1 MLVGKDIVLRSLT
14 LDDLD
19 FLFSIEN
26 NTSYFK
32 YSDNPNF
39 YSKEDLIEFISN
51 STDDILKYNQIRFV
65 IENDEKPIGFIDL
78 FDYNKRL
85 RKAGIGIIIIEDFQN
100 MGYGTESLKL
110 LISYCWKK
118 LDLLHLYANIKSSN
132 IKSIKLFEKLG
143 FKQHESFLFLLSR

>member
-32 YSDNPNF
+32 YSDNPKF

-65 IENDEKPIGFIDL
+65 IENEKRQFGTYRAFPP
-78 FDYNKRL
+78 RL
-85 RKAGIGIIIIEDFQN
+85 REEPLHTIGDSEKKAETRSHRG
-100 MGYGTESLKL
+100 
-110 LISYCWKK
+110 KK
-118 LDLLHLYANIKSSN
+118 A
-132 IKSIKLFEKLG
+132 
-143 FKQHESFLFLLSR
+143 

>member
-1 MLVGKDIVLRSLT
+1 MLVGKDIVLRSLK

-26 NTSYFK
+26 NISYFE
-32 YSDNPNF
+32 YSDSPSF
-39 YSKEDLIEFISN
+39 YSKEDLSEFISN
-51 STDDILKYNQIRFV
+51 STDDIIKYNQIRFV
-65 IENDEKPIGFIDL
+65 IEHYEKPIGLIDL

-85 RKAGIGIIIIEDFQN
+85 RKAGIGIIIVEDFQN
-100 MGYGTESLKL
+100 MGFGTESLKL

-118 LDLLHLYANIKSSN
+118 LDLQHLYANIKASN

-143 FKQHESFLFLLSR
+143 FIQHESFLFQLSR